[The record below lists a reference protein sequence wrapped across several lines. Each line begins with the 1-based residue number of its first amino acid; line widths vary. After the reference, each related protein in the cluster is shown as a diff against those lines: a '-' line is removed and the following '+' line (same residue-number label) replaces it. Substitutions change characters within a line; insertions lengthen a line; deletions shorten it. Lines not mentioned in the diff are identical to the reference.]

1 MSLRSYLNRR
11 METGKLF
18 AFLSASARL
27 KRTMPLFEL
36 THESLAPIPR
46 TTMQEQSFKERED
59 IQRLLRK
66 SSSLLGDD
74 LYVIAEEFSQWSDSR
89 RRIDLLAID
98 RDAALVI
105 IELKR
110 SEDGGHMELQAIRYA
125 AMISTLTFQQ
135 AVSVHAKF
143 LGDPDALVDAEAA
156 LLDFLGLEQAPEEFG
171 KTVRI
176 VLVSPDFSK
185 ELTTTVLWLNNTG
198 RLDIRCIRLRPYA
211 LDGRVLLEVDQIIPL
226 REAQEYTVRLKEK
239 QEEARRSTT
248 ESTIDFTR
256 YDLVVN
262 GITRQNLWKRNL
274 IREVLKA
281 AATAGLSLEALTAI
295 FPARKMVVVDG
306 HPRGEAFYAAA
317 EAAKAASGYVFRPNR
332 LFMNDD
338 QLIDLGSKTVA
349 ISNQW
354 GISSLPLVDQI
365 IQAVPSA
372 CISYKPAGGHVETE

>member
-1 MSLRSYLNRR
+1 
-11 METGKLF
+11 
-18 AFLSASARL
+18 
-27 KRTMPLFEL
+27 
-36 THESLAPIPR
+36 
-46 TTMQEQSFKERED
+46 MQEQSFKERED

-176 VLVSPDFSK
+176 ILVSPDFSK

-262 GITRQNLWKRNL
+262 GIRRQNLWKRNL

-281 AATAGLSLEALTAI
+281 AATAGLSLETLTAI

-365 IQAVPSA
+365 IQAVPA
-372 CISYKPAGGHVETE
+372 AGISYKPAGGHVETE